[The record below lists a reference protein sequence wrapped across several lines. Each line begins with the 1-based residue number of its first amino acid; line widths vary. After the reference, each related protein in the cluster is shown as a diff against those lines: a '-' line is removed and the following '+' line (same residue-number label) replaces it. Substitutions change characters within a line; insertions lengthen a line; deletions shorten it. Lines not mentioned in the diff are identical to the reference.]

1 MPKVCFA
8 ISVKYNGVNYAPNTP
23 FEALEHDVKALC
35 AAGGWQIEEPKIAET
50 GVDEPKAEQAET
62 NEPEA
67 NEPKAEQSEVEEPKA
82 EQVKGKPARTRRSK
96 AKEA

>member
-35 AAGGWQIEEPKIAET
+35 AMGGWQIKEPKVAET
-50 GVDEPKAEQAET
+50 GVNELEVEQSEVREPKAEQAKE
-62 NEPEA
+62 
-67 NEPKAEQSEVEEPKA
+67 
-82 EQVKGKPARTRRSK
+82 KPARTRRSK
-96 AKEA
+96 TKEA

>member
-23 FEALEHDVKALC
+23 FEALERDVKALC
-35 AAGGWQIEEPKIAET
+35 AAGGWQIKEPKIAET
-50 GVDEPKAEQAET
+50 GVNEPEVEQAET

-67 NEPKAEQSEVEEPKA
+67 DEPEAEQSEMEEPKA
-82 EQVKGKPARTRRSK
+82 ERVREKPARTRRSK
-96 AKEA
+96 TKEA

>member
-35 AAGGWQIEEPKIAET
+35 AMGGWQIKEPKVAET
-50 GVDEPKAEQAET
+50 GV

-67 NEPKAEQSEVEEPKA
+67 NEPEAEQSEVEEPKA
-82 EQVKGKPARTRRSK
+82 EQVKEKPARTRRRK
-96 AKEA
+96 TKEA

>member
-35 AAGGWQIEEPKIAET
+35 AMGGWQIKEPKVAET
-50 GVDEPKAEQAET
+50 GV
-62 NEPEA
+62 

-82 EQVKGKPARTRRSK
+82 EQVKEKPARTRRSK

>member
-35 AAGGWQIEEPKIAET
+35 AMGGWQIKEPKVTET
-50 GVDEPKAEQAET
+50 GV
-62 NEPEA
+62 NEPEV
-67 NEPKAEQSEVEEPKA
+67 EQSEVEEPKA
-82 EQVKGKPARTRRSK
+82 EQAKEKPARTRRSK
-96 AKEA
+96 TKEA

>member
-35 AAGGWQIEEPKIAET
+35 AMGGWQIKEPKVAET
-50 GVDEPKAEQAET
+50 GV
-62 NEPEA
+62 

-82 EQVKGKPARTRRSK
+82 EQAKEKPARTRRSK
-96 AKEA
+96 TKEA

>member
-35 AAGGWQIEEPKIAET
+35 AMGGWQIKEPKVAET
-50 GVDEPKAEQAET
+50 GV
-62 NEPEA
+62 
-67 NEPKAEQSEVEEPKA
+67 NEPKSEQSEVEEPKA
-82 EQVKGKPARTRRSK
+82 EQAKEKPARTRRSK
-96 AKEA
+96 TKEA

>member
-35 AAGGWQIEEPKIAET
+35 AVGGWQIKEPKIAET
-50 GVDEPKAEQAET
+50 GVDEPKAEQA
-62 NEPEA
+62 EA

-82 EQVKGKPARTRRSK
+82 EQVKEKPARTRRSK

>member
-35 AAGGWQIEEPKIAET
+35 AMGGWQIKEPKVAET
-50 GVDEPKAEQAET
+50 GV
-62 NEPEA
+62 NEPEV
-67 NEPKAEQSEVEEPKA
+67 EQSEVEEPKA
-82 EQVKGKPARTRRSK
+82 EQAKEKPVRTRRSK
-96 AKEA
+96 TKEA

>member
-35 AAGGWQIEEPKIAET
+35 AMGGWQIKEPKVAET
-50 GVDEPKAEQAET
+50 GV
-62 NEPEA
+62 NEPEV
-67 NEPKAEQSEVEEPKA
+67 EQSEVEEPKA
-82 EQVKGKPARTRRSK
+82 EQAKEKPARTRRSK
-96 AKEA
+96 TKEA

>member
-35 AAGGWQIEEPKIAET
+35 AMGGWQIKEPKVAET
-50 GVDEPKAEQAET
+50 GV
-62 NEPEA
+62 

-82 EQVKGKPARTRRSK
+82 EQAKEKPARTRRSK
-96 AKEA
+96 PKEA

>member
-35 AAGGWQIEEPKIAET
+35 AMGGWQIKEPKVAET
-50 GVDEPKAEQAET
+50 GVNEPEVEQAET
-62 NEPEA
+62 TEPEA
-67 NEPKAEQSEVEEPKA
+67 EQPEVEEPKA
-82 EQVKGKPARTRRSK
+82 EQVKEKPARTRRSK
-96 AKEA
+96 TKEA

>member
-35 AAGGWQIEEPKIAET
+35 AMGGWQIKEPEVAET
-50 GVDEPKAEQAET
+50 GVNEPKVEQAET
-62 NEPEA
+62 NK
-67 NEPKAEQSEVEEPKA
+67 PKAEQSEVAEPKA
-82 EQVKGKPARTRRSK
+82 EQAKEKPARTRRSK
-96 AKEA
+96 TEEA

>member
-35 AAGGWQIEEPKIAET
+35 AMGGWQIKEPKVAET
-50 GVDEPKAEQAET
+50 GV
-62 NEPEA
+62 

-82 EQVKGKPARTRRSK
+82 EQVKEKPARTRRSK
-96 AKEA
+96 TKEA

>member
-35 AAGGWQIEEPKIAET
+35 AMGGWQIKEPKVAET
-50 GVDEPKAEQAET
+50 GV
-62 NEPEA
+62 

-82 EQVKGKPARTRRSK
+82 ERVKEKPARTRRSK
-96 AKEA
+96 TKEA

>member
-35 AAGGWQIEEPKIAET
+35 AMGGWQIKEPKIAET
-50 GVDEPKAEQAET
+50 GVNEPKVEQAET
-62 NEPEA
+62 

-82 EQVKGKPARTRRSK
+82 EQAKEKPARTRRSK
-96 AKEA
+96 TREA

>member
-23 FEALEHDVKALC
+23 FEALEHDMKALC
-35 AAGGWQIEEPKIAET
+35 AMGGWQIKEPKVAET
-50 GVDEPKAEQAET
+50 GVNEPKVEQAET

-67 NEPKAEQSEVEEPKA
+67 NEPKAEQ
-82 EQVKGKPARTRRSK
+82 VKEKPARTRRSK

>member
-1 MPKVCFA
+1 MSKVCFA

-35 AAGGWQIEEPKIAET
+35 AMGGWQIKEPKVAET
-50 GVDEPKAEQAET
+50 GVNEPEVEQAET
-62 NEPEA
+62 

-82 EQVKGKPARTRRSK
+82 EQAKEKPARTRRSK
-96 AKEA
+96 TKEA

>member
-23 FEALEHDVKALC
+23 FEALERDVKALC
-35 AAGGWQIEEPKIAET
+35 AMGGWQIKEPKVAET
-50 GVDEPKAEQAET
+50 GVNEPEVEQAEA

-67 NEPKAEQSEVEEPKA
+67 EQLEVKEPKVEQAKE
-82 EQVKGKPARTRRSK
+82 KPARTRRSK
-96 AKEA
+96 TKEA

>member
-35 AAGGWQIEEPKIAET
+35 AMGGWQIKEPKVAET
-50 GVDEPKAEQAET
+50 GVNEPEVEQAEA

-67 NEPKAEQSEVEEPKA
+67 EQLEVKEPKVEQAKE
-82 EQVKGKPARTRRSK
+82 KPARTRRSK
-96 AKEA
+96 TKEA

>member
-35 AAGGWQIEEPKIAET
+35 AMGGWQIKEPKVAET
-50 GVDEPKAEQAET
+50 GVNEPEVEQAEAA
-62 NEPEA
+62 EPEA
-67 NEPKAEQSEVEEPKA
+67 EQLEVEEPKA
-82 EQVKGKPARTRRSK
+82 EQAKEKPARTRRSK
-96 AKEA
+96 TKEA

>member
-35 AAGGWQIEEPKIAET
+35 AMGGWQIKEPKVAET
-50 GVDEPKAEQAET
+50 GVNEPEVEQAEA

-67 NEPKAEQSEVEEPKA
+67 EQLEVEEPKA
-82 EQVKGKPARTRRSK
+82 EQAKEKPARTRRSK
-96 AKEA
+96 TKEA

>member
-35 AAGGWQIEEPKIAET
+35 AMGGWQIKEPKVAET
-50 GVDEPKAEQAET
+50 GVNEPKVEQAET
-62 NEPEA
+62 D
-67 NEPKAEQSEVEEPKA
+67 EPKAEQSEVEEPKA
-82 EQVKGKPARTRRSK
+82 EQVKEKPARTRRSK
-96 AKEA
+96 TKEA

>member
-35 AAGGWQIEEPKIAET
+35 AMGGWQIKEPKVAET
-50 GVDEPKAEQAET
+50 GV
-62 NEPEA
+62 
-67 NEPKAEQSEVEEPKA
+67 NEPKAEQSEVEDPKA
-82 EQVKGKPARTRRSK
+82 EQVKEKPARTRRSK
-96 AKEA
+96 TKEA

>member
-35 AAGGWQIEEPKIAET
+35 AMGGWRIKEPKVTET
-50 GVDEPKAEQAET
+50 GV
-62 NEPEA
+62 NEPEV
-67 NEPKAEQSEVEEPKA
+67 EQSEMKEHKA
-82 EQVKGKPARTRRSK
+82 GQAKEKPARTRRSK
-96 AKEA
+96 TKEV

>member
-35 AAGGWQIEEPKIAET
+35 AMGGWQIKEPKVAET
-50 GVDEPKAEQAET
+50 GV
-62 NEPEA
+62 NEPEV
-67 NEPKAEQSEVEEPKA
+67 EQSEVEEPKA
-82 EQVKGKPARTRRSK
+82 KQAKEKPVRTRRSK
-96 AKEA
+96 TKEA

>member
-35 AAGGWQIEEPKIAET
+35 AMGGWQIKEPKVAET
-50 GVDEPKAEQAET
+50 GVNEPEVEHAET

-82 EQVKGKPARTRRSK
+82 EQAKEKPARTRRSK
-96 AKEA
+96 TKEA

>member
-35 AAGGWQIEEPKIAET
+35 AMGGWQIKEPKVAET
-50 GVDEPKAEQAET
+50 GV
-62 NEPEA
+62 NEPEV
-67 NEPKAEQSEVEEPKA
+67 EQSEVEEPKA
-82 EQVKGKPARTRRSK
+82 EQVKEKPARTRRSK
-96 AKEA
+96 TKEA